1 MVRTRVWKNGDVHEE
16 DFDVERVSD
25 WIEEPDTFVW
35 VDFTD
40 PTSEDLRTI
49 EDELDIHEL
58 AAEDAVERGQRPKL
72 DRYADHMFLV
82 AYDITCPRDDEDV
95 VTHEVK
101 AFITERALVTMHSS
115 RFDAAEFVHRWDANG
130 ALAAHGVPFLVW
142 GMLDVLVDHAAS
154 TMNVIDDLVAE
165 LEDEL
170 FADDVR
176 GGMVQRR
183 SFSLRKALGTVRRLT
198 APMRDVIAPILRG
211 GGADV
216 PAPMHP
222 YFRDVA
228 DHVAGIADSAE
239 QLRDSVSSV
248 LDTNLNLSSHRQN
261 TVMKKVTSWAA
272 IIAIPTAITGFF
284 GQNVRFPG
292 EGAWTGLAASLGL
305 IVATSVALYI
315 AFRRR
320 DWL

>member
-1 MVRTRVWKNGDVHEE
+1 MVRTRVWKDGGVHDE
-16 DFDVERVSD
+16 DFDIERVSD
-25 WIEEPDTFVW
+25 WIEEAGTFVW

-40 PTSEDLRTI
+40 PTSDDLATI

-82 AYDITCPRDDEDV
+82 AYDITCPRSDEDL

-101 AFITERALVTMHSS
+101 AFVTDRALVTMHSS
-115 RFDAAEFVHRWDANG
+115 GFDPTEFVRRWDTNAE
-130 ALAAHGVPFLVW
+130 LAEHGVPFLVW
-142 GMLDVLVDHAAS
+142 GMLDVLVDHAAA
-154 TMNVIDDLVAE
+154 TMNVMDDLVAQ

-183 SFSLRKALGTVRRLT
+183 SFTLRKALGTVRRLT
-198 APMRDVIAPILRG
+198 APMRDVVAPILRG
-211 GGADV
+211 GGVAL
-216 PAPMHP
+216 PSPMHP

-228 DHVAGIADSAE
+228 DHVAGVADAAE
-239 QLRDSVSSV
+239 QLRDAVASV

-292 EGAWTGLAASLGL
+292 EGAWTGLEASLGL
-305 IVATSVALYI
+305 IVLTSVGLYV